1 MKPQNK
7 DEAVSPVVGVML
19 MLTITVLLAGVFAA
33 AASGL
38 FSGGIDKP
46 ANAEINYLS
55 STGDS
60 YIFEMTAGDTVSLSR
75 LKAVFTLRDDKT
87 GQMTVSGAQMH
98 TSHAD
103 SVSLGDILKITKP
116 FDDGKYIVWMFYDT
130 KSGKLLSS
138 GEIYQKELETL

>member
-1 MKPQNK
+1 MKPQKK

-55 STGDS
+55 SADDA
-60 YIFEMTAGDTVSLSR
+60 YIFEMTAGDPVSLSR

-87 GQMTVSGAQMH
+87 VYNTTEISGNKVLRIGDMLQVSKP
-98 TSHAD
+98 SD
-103 SVSLGDILKITKP
+103 SGFSGN
-116 FDDGKYIVWMFYDT
+116 GKYIVWMFYDT

-138 GEIYQKELETL
+138 GEIYQKEL

>member
-1 MKPQNK
+1 MKPQKK

-46 ANAEINYLS
+46 ANAEMTYFS
-55 STGDS
+55 SADDA
-60 YIFEMTAGDTVSLSR
+60 YIFEMTAGDPVSISR
-75 LKAVFTLRDDKT
+75 LKVVFTLRDDKT
-87 GQMTVSGAQMH
+87 VYNTTEISGNK
-98 TSHAD
+98 
-103 SVSLGDILKITKP
+103 VLRIGDMLQVPKP
-116 FDDGKYIVWMFYDT
+116 SESGFSENGKYIVWMFYDT

-138 GEIYQKELETL
+138 GEIFQKG

>member
-1 MKPQNK
+1 MKPQKK

-60 YIFEMTAGDTVSLSR
+60 YIFEMTAGDPVSVSR
-75 LKAVFTLRDDKT
+75 LKAVFTLRDNKT
-87 GQMTVSGAQMH
+87 VYNTTEISGNE
-98 TSHAD
+98 
-103 SVSLGDILKITKP
+103 VLRIGDMLQVTKP
-116 FDDGKYIVWMFYDT
+116 GFADGDKYIVWMFYDT

-138 GEIYQKELETL
+138 GEIYQ

>member
-1 MKPQNK
+1 MKQQNK

-60 YIFEMTAGDTVSLSR
+60 YIFEMTAGDPVSVSR
-75 LKAVFTLRDDKT
+75 LKAVFTLRDDKSVYST
-87 GQMTVSGAQMH
+87 TELSDNKVLRIGDLLQVPKPSESGFL
-98 TSHAD
+98 S
-103 SVSLGDILKITKP
+103 
-116 FDDGKYIVWMFYDT
+116 DDGKYIVWMFYDT

-138 GEIYQKELETL
+138 GEIYQKEL

>member
-1 MKPQNK
+1 MKQQKK

-60 YIFEMTAGDTVSLSR
+60 YIFEMTAGDPVSVSR
-75 LKAVFTLRDDKT
+75 LKAVFTLRDDK
-87 GQMTVSGAQMH
+87 
-98 TSHAD
+98 
-103 SVSLGDILKITKP
+103 SVYSTTELSDNKVLRIGDLLQVPKP
-116 FDDGKYIVWMFYDT
+116 SAGFSENEKYIVWMFYDT

-138 GEIYQKELETL
+138 GEIRQ

>member
-1 MKPQNK
+1 MKQQKK

-60 YIFEMTAGDTVSLSR
+60 YIFEMTAGDPVSVSR
-75 LKAVFTLRDDKT
+75 LKAVFTLRDDKSVYST
-87 GQMTVSGAQMH
+87 TEFSDNKVLRIGDLLQVPKPSDPGFSGN
-98 TSHAD
+98 
-103 SVSLGDILKITKP
+103 
-116 FDDGKYIVWMFYDT
+116 GKYIVWMFYDT

-138 GEIYQKELETL
+138 GEIYQKEL

>member
-1 MKPQNK
+1 MMQRNK
-7 DEAVSPVVGVML
+7 DDAVSPVVGVML
-19 MLTITVLLAGVFAA
+19 MLVITVLLAGVFAA
-33 AASGL
+33 AAFGL
-38 FSGGIDKP
+38 FSGSIDKP

-55 STGDS
+55 STTDE

-98 TSHAD
+98 TTHAG
-103 SVSLGDILKITKP
+103 SVSIGDMLKITKP
-116 FDDGKYIVWMFYDT
+116 GFAADGKYVIWMFYDI

-138 GEIYQKELETL
+138 GEIRQ

>member
-1 MKPQNK
+1 MKQQK
-7 DEAVSPVVGVML
+7 IDDAVSPVVGVML

-55 STGDS
+55 STDDA
-60 YIFEMTAGDTVSLSR
+60 YIFEMTAGDPVSVSR
-75 LKAVFTLRDDKT
+75 LKAVFTLRDDKSVYST
-87 GQMTVSGAQMH
+87 TELSDNKVLRIGDLLQVPKPSAEFSG
-98 TSHAD
+98 T
-103 SVSLGDILKITKP
+103 
-116 FDDGKYIVWMFYDT
+116 GKYIVWMFYDT

-138 GEIYQKELETL
+138 GEIYQ

>member
-1 MKPQNK
+1 MKQKK

-46 ANAEINYLS
+46 ANTEINYLGS
-55 STGDS
+55 AGNE

-98 TSHAD
+98 TSHAG
-103 SVSLGDILKITKP
+103 SVSIGDMLKITKP
-116 FDDGKYIVWMFYDT
+116 DFPSEDGKYIVWMFYDI

-138 GEIYQKELETL
+138 GEIRQ

>member
-1 MKPQNK
+1 MKPQKK
-7 DEAVSPVVGVML
+7 DDAVSPVVGVML
-19 MLTITVLLAGVFAA
+19 MLVITVLLAGVFAA

-46 ANAEINYLS
+46 VNAEVNYLS
-55 STGDS
+55 SAGNT

-87 GQMTVSGAQMH
+87 RQETVAGTGMH
-98 TSHAD
+98 TSHAG
-103 SVSLGDILKITKP
+103 SVSIGDLLKISKP
-116 FDDGKYIVWMFYDT
+116 AFADEKYVVWMFYDT

-138 GEIYQKELETL
+138 GEIHQ

>member
-1 MKPQNK
+1 MKPQKK

-38 FSGGIDKP
+38 FSGGMDKP

-55 STGDS
+55 SVDNN
-60 YIFEMTAGDTVSLSR
+60 YLFEMTAGETISLSR

-87 GQMTVSGAQMH
+87 KQQTVTGTEMH

-103 SVSLGDILKITKP
+103 SVSLGDMLQVTKP
-116 FDDGKYIVWMFYDT
+116 DFADGDKYIVWMFYDT

-138 GEIYQKELETL
+138 GEIHK